1 MSRTTVIKTAST
13 PMATATGSRKLPGAG
28 SGCGVVV
35 GSGLVGV
42 GEVGVG
48 EVGVGEVGGGVVGGA
63 MAKPDPVTFT
73 DVPGRPSWGSSVTSG
88 LPAAS
93 RTVTAGS

>member
-1 MSRTTVIKTAST
+1 
-13 PMATATGSRKLPGAG
+13 MATTTGSRKLLGAD

-42 GEVGVG
+42 GEVGG
-48 EVGVGEVGGGVVGGA
+48 GVLGGGVLGGGVLGGGVLGGA
-63 MAKPDPVTFT
+63 MAKPEPATFT
-73 DVPGRPSWGSSVTSG
+73 NVPGCPSWGSSVTSG